1 MEELYGFVSS
11 SSSTSTS
18 TSTPGFFSSSDHY
31 SSSVA
36 MAPMQ
41 QLSDYYRSFEPSS
54 AVIPASGSRSGPMC
68 FGSNP
73 STVSDCVSVAAAA
86 AGNQRR
92 GEEVS
97 CTAVNAKIASHPL
110 YPNLLQAYIDCQKV
124 SLLVVC
130 VTL

>member
-11 SSSTSTS
+11 SSS

-36 MAPMQ
+36 MAPLQ
-41 QLSDYYRSFEPSS
+41 QLPEYYRSFEPLS
-54 AVIPASGSRSGPMC
+54 AVIPASGSRSGPM
-68 FGSNP
+68 
-73 STVSDCVSVAAAA
+73 SDCVSVVA

-124 SLLVVC
+124 SLLVVY